1 MATVWEQER
10 TGLLG
15 DDVEVRTKPSAL
27 LFTRW
32 ILNVGVVVGMLCLVA
47 NATLSSIE
55 LYEVYRI
62 KAETGAVPAVGS
74 AGSAGSGHV
83 DNDNDTACHEHTVVP
98 YHPGAYC
105 NVNPSLTFTTN
116 KPASPKESVL
126 VMHDGKIMANP
137 ELTPEMIKGL
147 ESCENYLITTYQ
159 LQALLDQAVT
169 GRRKLNLKEGLLY
182 LAHSHKR
189 ESKYVHKSALT
200 SQDRCNTNN
209 FDCKRGLAQAV
220 GSARECYDSARR
232 NLPSS
237 TDLNQ
242 MIKSTAVCTILYEA
256 FHSIEAAIA
265 RDAGQ
270 ALKG

>member
-62 KAETGAVPAVGS
+62 KAETG
-74 AGSAGSGHV
+74 
-83 DNDNDTACHEHTVVP
+83 DNDTACHEHTVVP

-126 VMHDGKIMANP
+126 VMHNGQIMANP
-137 ELTPEMIKGL
+137 ELTPEMIKDLG
-147 ESCENYLITTYQ
+147 SCENYLITTYQ

-200 SQDRCNTNN
+200 SQDRCGTNS

-220 GSARECYDSARR
+220 GTARDCYDAARR
-232 NLPSS
+232 HLPSS
-237 TDLNQ
+237 DLKQ
-242 MIKSTAVCTILYEA
+242 MLQSTAVCTILYEA
-256 FHSIEAAIA
+256 IHSIEAAIVHDA
-265 RDAGQ
+265 FYAGQ